1 MVMNND
7 ARTDHPARPQG
18 HAGQAED
25 FWGKGRELRRDPST
39 SHGNRGGKRVLR
51 APTVDLEGVPI
62 PSPPRSLRSFSPTRR
77 LSFLRALE
85 ARRRDRVLARIEEF
99 EADPFRPRPRADIKN
114 CGRHHGATFYRLR
127 SGTSAS
133 FTWWRNAKS
142 KSPKSFAGA
151 EGTGGSSSHSRVLFG
166 VAGDTLVHEAARR
179 FRCHS
184 PIPTTAIPTAT
195 NGKPIPRSS
204 GWIPA
209 TRYETRTA
217 CPQYWNPSP
226 WARTR

>member
-1 MVMNND
+1 MVMTND

-25 FWGKGRELRRDPST
+25 FWGKGSELRRDPST
-39 SHGNRGGKRVLR
+39 SHGNRGG
-51 APTVDLEGVPI
+51 
-62 PSPPRSLRSFSPTRR
+62 
-77 LSFLRALE
+77 
-85 ARRRDRVLARIEEF
+85 
-99 EADPFRPRPRADIKN
+99 
-114 CGRHHGATFYRLR
+114 
-127 SGTSAS
+127 
-133 FTWWRNAKS
+133 
-142 KSPKSFAGA
+142 
-151 EGTGGSSSHSRVLFG
+151 SRVLFG

-184 PIPTTAIPTAT
+184 PIPTPAIPTAT